1 MRSPAT
7 LGKGHKHAM
16 CLSYSIQIMGLTR
29 SQNQLGVPSPCQGG
43 CQLRGASGK

>member
-16 CLSYSIQIMGLTR
+16 CLSYSIQIMGLAR